1 MTRRVT
7 QAADQAAGGT
17 SAQLAP
23 FPRGSRTKPAQ
34 AQPREIPFDPQK
46 RAAAR
51 ELKAS
56 IEALGALLETQEWQG
71 GLRVRRRS
79 PKQRKAFMLALEA
92 ITCNFAWMLMAA
104 PGRAM
109 AVPRDNNLMRA
120 KSRYKPEVYGLA
132 FVELLD
138 LMARPELGL
147 IENVQR
153 GFKVG
158 SRSQPSL
165 IRPLPAFAEQVPLA
179 SLTWES
185 FIRLPPREVLILK
198 SGKDD
203 DGNSQP
209 IEYGD
214 TDRIRTM
221 RNAVLR
227 LNKRLQALPI
237 ILKVSPGEVLLDHD
251 GLPIDPTRRALRR
264 IFNNGSWYEGG
275 RLFDGFWETMP
286 RDLRFRYLRLP
297 AEEHP
302 EGEPVANVDF
312 EQLFPHLAYHKVRK
326 EPPAGDLYDIEG
338 NGANR
343 QGWKRL
349 LNAQLFARGPL
360 RAWPRGCREEFE
372 SRPSLKEACAM
383 LEERHRPIAHLF
395 GQGVGFHFMFQE
407 SSALIEALGYLHKDG
422 IAALPLHDS
431 VLVPRSRAERA
442 KELLQVALER
452 CIDKPRAAVSIDY
465 HPDIQGE

>member
-1 MTRRVT
+1 M
-7 QAADQAAGGT
+7 QE
-17 SAQLAP
+17 
-23 FPRGSRTKPAQ
+23 K
-34 AQPREIPFDPQK
+34 PREILFDPEK
-46 RAAAR
+46 RAAAP

-56 IEALGALLETQEWQG
+56 IAALGALLEAQEWQS

-79 PKQRKAFMLALEA
+79 PAQRKAFMLALEA
-92 ITCNFAWMLMAA
+92 ITCNLAWLLMAA
-104 PGRAM
+104 AGRAM
-109 AVPRDNNLMRA
+109 AVPRDNNLMRG

-138 LMARPELGL
+138 LMARPEMGL
-147 IENVQR
+147 IETMQH

-158 SRSQPSL
+158 NRSQPSL
-165 IRPLPAFAEQVPLA
+165 IRPLPGFAEQVPLA

-185 FIRLPPREVLILK
+185 FTRLPPREVLILK

-203 DGNSQP
+203 DGNAQP

-227 LNKRLQALPI
+227 LNKRLQTPPI
-237 ILKVSPGEVLLDHD
+237 ILKVPAGEVLLDHD

-264 IFNNGSWYEGG
+264 IFNNGSWQEGG

-286 RDLRFRYLRLP
+286 KAMRFRHLRLP
-297 AEEHP
+297 TKEHP
-302 EGEPVANVDF
+302 EGEPIANVDF
-312 EQLFPHLAYHKVRK
+312 EQLFPHLAYHKVRI

-338 NGANR
+338 NRANR
-343 QGWKRL
+343 KGWKRL

-360 RAWPRGCREEFE
+360 TAWPRGCREEFE
-372 SRPSLKEACAM
+372 SAPSFKQACAM
-383 LEERHRPIAHLF
+383 LEEKHRPIARLF
-395 GQGVGFHFMFQE
+395 GQGVGFHCMFQE
-407 SSALIEALGYLHKDG
+407 SSALIEALGYLHAEG
-422 IAALPLHDS
+422 IMALPLHDS

-452 CIDKPRAAVSIDY
+452 WTGKSRAAVSIDY
-465 HPDIQGE
+465 SSDLQGE

>member
-1 MTRRVT
+1 
-7 QAADQAAGGT
+7 
-17 SAQLAP
+17 
-23 FPRGSRTKPAQ
+23 
-34 AQPREIPFDPQK
+34 
-46 RAAAR
+46 
-51 ELKAS
+51 
-56 IEALGALLETQEWQG
+56 
-71 GLRVRRRS
+71 
-79 PKQRKAFMLALEA
+79 MLALEA
-92 ITCNFAWMLMAA
+92 IACNLAWLLMAA

-109 AVPRDNNLMRA
+109 AVPRDNNLMRG

-132 FVELLD
+132 FVELLN

-147 IENVQR
+147 IENAQT

-158 SRSQPSL
+158 NRSQPSL
-165 IRPLPAFAEQVPLA
+165 IRPLPAFAVQVPLA

-185 FIRLPPREVLILK
+185 FTRRPPREVLILK

-203 DGNSQP
+203 DGNSEP
-209 IEYGD
+209 VPYAD

-227 LNKRLQALPI
+227 LNRLLQAMPI

-264 IFNNGSWYEGG
+264 IFNNGRWDEGG

-286 RDLRFRYLRLP
+286 KAMRFRHLRLP
-297 AEEHP
+297 TEEHP
-302 EGEPVANVDF
+302 EGERVANVDF
-312 EQLFPHLAYHKVRK
+312 EQLFPHLAYHKVRI

-343 QGWKRL
+343 KGWKRL

-360 RAWPRGCREEFE
+360 KAWPRGCREEFE
-372 SRPSLKEACAM
+372 CAPSLKQACAM

-407 SSALIEALGYLHKDG
+407 SSALIEVLGYLHKDG
-422 IAALPLHDS
+422 VAALPLHDS

-442 KELLQVALER
+442 KELLQMALER
-452 CIDKPRAAVSIDY
+452 CIDKHRAAVSIDY
-465 HPDIQGE
+465 GTDLQGE

>member
-1 MTRRVT
+1 VTRRVT
-7 QAADQAAGGT
+7 QAADQAAGET

-23 FPRGSRTKPAQ
+23 FPRGSRSKPAL
-34 AQPREIPFDPQK
+34 AKPREIPFDPQK
-46 RAAAR
+46 RAAAP

-56 IEALGALLETQEWQG
+56 IEALGARLEAQEWQG
-71 GLRVRRRS
+71 GHRVRKRS
-79 PKQRKAFMLALEA
+79 PAQRKAFMLALEA
-92 ITCNFAWMLMAA
+92 IACNLAWLIIAA
-104 PGRAM
+104 PGRAI
-109 AVPRDNNLMRA
+109 AVPRDNNLMRG

-153 GFKVG
+153 GFKVEN
-158 SRSQPSL
+158 RSQPSL

-179 SLTWES
+179 SLTWEA

-203 DGNSQP
+203 DGNAQP
-209 IEYGD
+209 VAYD
-214 TDRIRTM
+214 NTARIRTM
-221 RNAVLR
+221 RNAVVR
-227 LNKRLQALPI
+227 LNKRLQAMSI
-237 ILKVSPGEVLLDHD
+237 ILKVAPGEVLLNHD

-264 IFNNGSWYEGG
+264 IFNNGSWYDGG

-286 RDLRFRYLRLP
+286 KAMRFRYLRLP
-297 AEEHP
+297 NEEDP

-312 EQLFPHLAYHKVRK
+312 EQLFPHLAYHKVRI

-349 LNAQLFARGPL
+349 LNAQFFARGPL
-360 RAWPRGCREEFE
+360 KAWPRGCREEFE
-372 SRPSLKEACAM
+372 SAPSLKQACAM

-407 SSALIEALGYLHKDG
+407 SSALIEALGYLHAEG
-422 IAALPLHDS
+422 ITALPLHDS
-431 VLVPRSRAERA
+431 VLVPRSRAARA
-442 KELLQVALER
+442 MELLQVALER

-465 HPDIQGE
+465 GPDLKGE